1 MDDLSHTKPVDCSQC
16 LFKAITC
23 QYVRPDEFQRLQDNS
38 KRYRFRKGE
47 VIIRQGEKAD
57 TLVFL
62 QFGIAKFSME
72 DEAGKG
78 LILTITRGPA
88 MIGGAN
94 VFNSGLNLY
103 SVYAVEDC
111 DVCFIDYP
119 LLMELAMN
127 NSPFLLKL
135 MEMITGMFKNSIL
148 NFIHMAHKQVNGRI
162 AGILIYLAESVYGNP
177 NFTLSLTRKEISEF
191 AGCST
196 ENVIH
201 TLSKFHREGII
212 ELNGKSVR
220 ILDSV
225 RLGTI
230 SKVG

>member
-1 MDDLSHTKPVDCSQC
+1 MDDLSHKKPADCSQC
-16 LFKAITC
+16 LFKAVTC
-23 QYVRPDEFQRLQDNS
+23 QYVKVDEFQRLQDNS
-38 KRYRFRKGE
+38 KRFRFRKGE
-47 VIIRQGEKAD
+47 VIIKQGEKAD

-72 DEAGKG
+72 DESGKG
-78 LILTITRGPA
+78 LILTVTRGPA

-94 VFNSGLNLY
+94 AFNNGHNLY

-111 DVCFIDYP
+111 DVCFIDYS
-119 LLMELAMN
+119 LLMEVAMN
-127 NSPFLLKL
+127 NSPFLLRL
-135 MEMITGMFKNSIL
+135 MDMITGMFKNSIL
-148 NFIHMAHKQVNGRI
+148 NFIQMAHKQVNGRI
-162 AGILIYLAESVYGNP
+162 AGILLYLSRSVYDNSS
-177 NFTLSLTRKEISEF
+177 FTLSLTRKEISEY

-212 ELNGKSVR
+212 GLQGKNVQ
-220 ILDSV
+220 ILDLA
-225 RLGTI
+225 RLETI